1 MVVEVVK
8 KAEEEEAVIVRL
20 YECFNRRTEVSLTFA
35 EDIKTVCE
43 CDMLEA
49 DMEEL
54 QPDGRKVSFRM
65 KPYEIKTLKLKF

>member
-1 MVVEVVK
+1 MK

-20 YECFNRRTEVSLTFA
+20 YECFNRRTRGFSGPLRRTSRQSA
-35 EDIKTVCE
+35 NAY
-43 CDMLEA
+43 MLEA

-65 KPYEIKTLKLKF
+65 IPYEIKTLKLKF